1 MSITLKAARVN
12 SGLTQAKFAAEL
24 GVTIPTL
31 RAYER
36 GKSFPDVPKL
46 KKIEQLTGVGY
57 DDLIF
62 LDTVP
67 VKPEKERQHS

>member
-12 SGLTQAKFAAEL
+12 SGLTQAKFAEKL

-36 GKSFPDVPKL
+36 GESFPDVPKL
-46 KKIEQLTGVGY
+46 KKIKELTGVGY

-62 LDTVP
+62 LDPVP
-67 VKPEKERQHS
+67 VKPEKEA